1 MVDSYTDKDLVA
13 VSSVWKTERLLVGRE
28 KQDFELQLWKINLL
42 SMYKFMQ
49 GTKDVFFDII
59 RLLMIRI
66 NVSVLLAKL

>member
-13 VSSVWKTERLLVGRE
+13 VNSIWKTERLLAGRE
-28 KQDFELQLWKINLL
+28 KQDFELQLWKINLS

-49 GTKDVFFDII
+49 GTKGVFFDII
-59 RLLMIRI
+59 RLLIIRI